1 MQYIK
6 MASTYSIKDSL
17 ITSPIGEE
25 RNLFNIDP
33 ALFVSLLLLCIIGLA
48 VLYSATSG
56 EMPAI
61 TRQSIRFALGFA
73 ALVFLAQLD
82 PKDLAR
88 LSPWLYLIGV
98 GLLLVVMLM
107 GYSGK
112 GAQRWLDLGF
122 IRFQPSELLKIF
134 LPMMAAWHFSKK
146 PLPPSLLQ
154 IFVVLVIIAIPAGL
168 ILRQPDLGTALLIT
182 FGGVSVI
189 FLAGIA
195 WRTLVVFTGLAM
207 ASLPVL
213 WFNLHD
219 YQRQRVLTMF
229 NPENDPL
236 GTGYHIIQS
245 KIAIGSGGT
254 YGKGWLNGTQSQL
267 DFIPERSTDFIFA
280 VFCEEFGF
288 MGVVILLFIYGFIVM
303 RGLTIAVRAQD
314 TYSRLLAGSLSL
326 SFFAYF
332 LVNIGMVSGLLPVVG
347 VPLPLISY
355 GGTSAVT
362 ILAAFGILMSI
373 HSHRKFISH

>member
-1 MQYIK
+1 M
-6 MASTYSIKDSL
+6 SSSYSIKDSL
-17 ITSPIGEE
+17 VTSPIREE
-25 RNLFNIDP
+25 RSLFNIDP
-33 ALFVSLLLLCIIGLA
+33 TLLIALMLLCSVGLA

-56 EMPAI
+56 EMAAI
-61 TRQSIRFALGFA
+61 TRQSIRFAIGFI
-73 ALVFLAQLD
+73 ALFVLAQIS
-82 PKDLAR
+82 PKELSR
-88 LSPWLYLIGV
+88 LSPWLYLIAI
-98 GLLLVVMLM
+98 GLLLVVMFV

-122 IRFQPSELLKIF
+122 FRFQPSELLKLF
-134 LPMMAAWHFSKK
+134 LPMMLAWYFSEK
-146 PLPPSLLQ
+146 PMPPKLSQ
-154 IFVVLVIIAIPAGL
+154 IFIAFVMIAIPSAL
-168 ILRQPDLGTALLIT
+168 VLKQPDLGTALLIA
-182 FGGVSVI
+182 FAGVCVI
-189 FLAGIA
+189 FLAGLTWRWLAIFIA
-195 WRTLVVFTGLAM
+195 VSM
-207 ASLPVL
+207 ACLPVL
-213 WFNLHD
+213 WYKLHD

-229 NPENDPL
+229 NPESDPL

-245 KIAIGSGGT
+245 KIAIGSGGL

-280 VFCEEFGF
+280 VFSEEFGF
-288 MGVVILLFIYGFIVM
+288 MGVVLLLCGYGFIVM

-326 SFFAYF
+326 SFFAYV

>member
-1 MQYIK
+1 

-17 ITSPIGEE
+17 VTSPIKEE

-33 ALFVSLLLLCIIGLA
+33 TLMVSLLLLCGIGLA

-56 EMPAI
+56 ETAAI

-73 ALVFLAQLD
+73 ALLFLAQI
-82 PKDLAR
+82 PAKELAR
-88 LSPWLYLIGV
+88 WSPWLYLFGL
-98 GLLLVVMLM
+98 GLLFVVMAV

-112 GAQRWLDLGF
+112 GAQRWIDLG
-122 IRFQPSELLKIF
+122 ILRFQPSELLKIF
-134 LPMMAAWHFSKK
+134 LPMMVAWYFSEK
-146 PLPPSLLQ
+146 PMPPTLLQ
-154 IFVVLVIIAIPAGL
+154 IFIALLMIAIPAGL
-168 ILRQPDLGTALLIT
+168 VLKQPDLGTALLIS
-182 FGGVSVI
+182 FAGLCVI
-189 FLAGIA
+189 FLAGMTWRLLAVFGSIA
-195 WRTLVVFTGLAM
+195 LASMPVF
-207 ASLPVL
+207 
-213 WFNLHD
+213 WFYLHD
-219 YQRQRVLTMF
+219 YQRQRILTML
-229 NPENDPL
+229 NPESDPL

-280 VFCEEFGF
+280 VFSEEFGF
-288 MGVVILLFIYGFIVM
+288 LGVILLLCAYGFIVM
-303 RGLTIAVRAQD
+303 RGLSIAARAQD

-373 HSHRKFISH
+373 HSHRKFLSY

>member
-1 MQYIK
+1 

-17 ITSPIGEE
+17 VTSPIKEE

-33 ALFVSLLLLCIIGLA
+33 TLFISLLILCAIGLA

-56 EMPAI
+56 ETAAI
-61 TRQSIRFALGFA
+61 TRQSIRFALGFIT
-73 ALVFLAQLD
+73 LFFLAHI
-82 PKDLAR
+82 PVKEMAR
-88 LSPWLYLIGV
+88 WTPWLYAIGI
-98 GLLLVVMLM
+98 GLLLVVMFV

-134 LPMMAAWHFSKK
+134 LPMMVAWYFSEK
-146 PLPPSLLQ
+146 PMPPKLIQ
-154 IFVVLVIIAIPAGL
+154 IFIALIIIAVPSAL
-168 ILRQPDLGTALLIT
+168 VLRQPDLGTALLIA
-182 FGGVSVI
+182 FSGVCVI
-189 FLAGIA
+189 FLAGI
-195 WRTLVVFTGLAM
+195 TLRWLMIFGGLAM
-207 ASLPVL
+207 ASLPLL

-229 NPENDPL
+229 NPESDPL
-236 GTGYHIIQS
+236 GPGYHIIQS
-245 KIAIGSGGT
+245 KIAIGSGGV

-267 DFIPERSTDFIFA
+267 DFVPERTTDFIFA
-280 VFCEEFGF
+280 VFSEEFGF
-288 MGVVILLFIYGFIVM
+288 MGVVLLLFVYGLIVM
-303 RGLTIAVRAQD
+303 RGLSIATRAQD
-314 TYSRLLAGSLSL
+314 TYSRLLAGGLSL

-332 LVNIGMVSGLLPVVG
+332 MVNIGMVSGLLPVVG

>member
-1 MQYIK
+1 
-6 MASTYSIKDSL
+6 MARSFSIKDSL
-17 ITSPIGEE
+17 VTSPIREE

-33 ALFVSLLLLCIIGLA
+33 TLLIALLMLCIVGLA

-56 EMPAI
+56 EIAAI
-61 TRQSIRFALGFA
+61 ARQSIRFAIGFI
-73 ALVFLAQLD
+73 ALFVLAQVS
-82 PKDLAR
+82 PKELSR
-88 LSPWLYLIGV
+88 LSPWLYLIAV
-98 GLLLVVMLM
+98 GLLLVVMFA

-112 GAQRWLDLGF
+112 GAQRWLDLGI
-122 IRFQPSELLKIF
+122 IRFQPSELLKLF
-134 LPMMAAWHFSKK
+134 LPMMLAWYFSEK
-146 PLPPSLLQ
+146 PLPPKLTQ
-154 IFVVLVIIAIPAGL
+154 IFIALIIIAIPSAL
-168 ILRQPDLGTALLIT
+168 VLKQPDLGTALLIA
-182 FGGVSVI
+182 FAGLCVI
-189 FLAGIA
+189 FLAGLT
-195 WRTLVVFTGLAM
+195 WRWLAIFTAVSM
-207 ASLPVL
+207 ACLPLL
-213 WFNLHD
+213 WYKLHD

-229 NPENDPL
+229 NPESDPL

-245 KIAIGSGGT
+245 KIAIGSGGL

-267 DFIPERSTDFIFA
+267 DFIPERATDFIFA
-280 VFCEEFGF
+280 VFSEEFGF
-288 MGVVILLFIYGFIVM
+288 MGVVLLLCGYGFIVM

-326 SFFAYF
+326 SFFAYIS
-332 LVNIGMVSGLLPVVG
+332 VNIGMVSGLLPVVG

>member
-1 MQYIK
+1 

-17 ITSPIGEE
+17 VTSPIREE

-33 ALFVSLLLLCIIGLA
+33 TLFISLMVLCTIGLA

-56 EMPAI
+56 ETASI
-61 TRQSIRFALGFA
+61 TRQSVRFAVGFI
-73 ALVFLAQLD
+73 ALLILAQI
-82 PKDLAR
+82 PMKELAR
-88 LSPWLYLIGV
+88 WSPWLYLIGV
-98 GLLLVVMLM
+98 GLLLVVMTM

-112 GAQRWLDLGF
+112 GAQRWIDLGF
-122 IRFQPSELLKIF
+122 MRFQPSELMKIF
-134 LPMMAAWHFSKK
+134 LPMMVAWYYRDKSM
-146 PLPPSLLQ
+146 PPTIIQ
-154 IFVVLVIIAIPAGL
+154 IFIAFILIAIPAGL
-168 ILRQPDLGTALLIT
+168 VLRQPDLGTALLIV
-182 FGGVSVI
+182 FGGICVI
-189 FLAGIA
+189 FLAGITWKLLA
-195 WRTLVVFTGLAM
+195 VFGGLALAAM
-207 ASLPVL
+207 PVL
-213 WFNLHD
+213 WFYLHD
-219 YQRQRVLTMF
+219 YQRQRILTML
-229 NPENDPL
+229 NPESDPL

-245 KIAIGSGGT
+245 KIAIGSGGL

-280 VFCEEFGF
+280 VFSEEFGF
-288 MGVVILLFIYGFIVM
+288 LGVVLLLCAYGFIVL
-303 RGLTIAVRAQD
+303 RGLSIAARAQD

-332 LVNIGMVSGLLPVVG
+332 LVNMGMVSGLLPVVG

-373 HSHRKFISH
+373 HSHRKFLSH

>member
-1 MQYIK
+1 

-17 ITSPIGEE
+17 VTTPIREE

-33 ALFVSLLLLCIIGLA
+33 TLLISLLLLCGIGLA

-56 EMPAI
+56 EMAAI

-73 ALVFLAQLD
+73 ALLFLAQI
-82 PKDLAR
+82 PAKELAR
-88 LSPWLYLIGV
+88 WSPWLYLFGV
-98 GLLLVVMLM
+98 GLLLVVMAI

-112 GAQRWLDLGF
+112 GAQRWIDLG
-122 IRFQPSELLKIF
+122 IVRFQPSELLKIF
-134 LPMMAAWHFSKK
+134 LPMMVAWYFSEK
-146 PLPPSLLQ
+146 PMPPTLLQ
-154 IFVVLVIIAIPAGL
+154 IFIALMMIAIPAGL
-168 ILRQPDLGTALLIT
+168 VLKQPDLGTALLIS
-182 FGGVSVI
+182 FAGICVI
-189 FLAGIA
+189 FLAGMTWRLLAVFGGIA
-195 WRTLVVFTGLAM
+195 LASMPVF
-207 ASLPVL
+207 
-213 WFNLHD
+213 WFYLHD
-219 YQRQRVLTMF
+219 YQRQRILTML
-229 NPENDPL
+229 NPESDPL

-280 VFCEEFGF
+280 VFSEEFGF
-288 MGVVILLFIYGFIVM
+288 LGVVLLLFAYGFIVM
-303 RGLTIAVRAQD
+303 RGLSIAARAQD

-373 HSHRKFISH
+373 HSHRKFLSY

>member
-1 MQYIK
+1 MS
-6 MASTYSIKDSL
+6 STYSIKDSL
-17 ITSPIGEE
+17 VTSPIREE

-33 ALFVSLLLLCIIGLA
+33 TLFISLLLLCSIGLA

-56 EMPAI
+56 EMAAI
-61 TRQSIRFALGFA
+61 TRQSIRFGLGFA
-73 ALVFLAQLD
+73 ALIFLAQI
-82 PKDLAR
+82 PAKVLASW
-88 LSPWLYLIGV
+88 SPWLYLLGIA
-98 GLLLVVMLM
+98 LLLVAMVI

-112 GAQRWLDLGF
+112 GAQRWIDLG
-122 IRFQPSELLKIF
+122 IVRFQPSELLKIF
-134 LPMMAAWHFSKK
+134 LPMMMAWYFSEK
-146 PLPPSLLQ
+146 PMPPTVMQ
-154 IFVVLVIIAIPAGL
+154 IFIALLMITIPVGLVLI
-168 ILRQPDLGTALLIT
+168 QPDLGTALLIA
-182 FGGVSVI
+182 FGGICVI

-195 WRTLVVFTGLAM
+195 WRLLAVFGGIAM
-207 ASLPVL
+207 ASMPVF
-213 WFNLHD
+213 WFYLHD
-219 YQRQRVLTMF
+219 YQRQRILTMF
-229 NPENDPL
+229 NPESDPL

-245 KIAIGSGGT
+245 KIAIGSGGV

-280 VFCEEFGF
+280 VFSEEFGF
-288 MGVVILLFIYGFIVM
+288 LGVVMLLCIYGFIVM
-303 RGLTIAVRAQD
+303 RGLEIAERAQD
-314 TYSRLLAGSLSL
+314 TYSRLLAGGLSL

-373 HSHRKFISH
+373 HSHRKFLSY